1 MIPRYLKNT
10 NLSLISL
17 IILLF
22 WMSLYVYVP
31 VLPVYAADE
40 KGASLKIVGLIV
52 ASYGLSQLLLR
63 VPCGFWSDR
72 LRKRKP
78 FVALGL
84 ALSIASGLGLALAP
98 TPLLLIM
105 FRTIAGA
112 AAGTWTVL
120 TVWFASFFPPQKAV
134 KAIGFAA
141 FLNGLGTVLA
151 SGWGGG
157 IAERYG
163 WLAPFYVAA
172 AIAAVGLIILP
183 LAGDR
188 RDGESVS
195 AVARLEPGDSVL
207 TGTLLTVSLA
217 AAVGQFAT
225 YATTYGFIP
234 IFAKGLGASPAQL
247 GWLTSAMQI
256 ANVLASMGVGLFIT
270 SRSEVPLALVGLIG
284 VGGATLWVLTVHSIP
299 ALYLTRVIH
308 GLGLGLS
315 FPILMGLAIKQ
326 VPGGQ
331 RALAM
336 GIFQAVYALGMFAG
350 PALSGWI
357 AETRGIPMVFL
368 TSGLLVLVTVPFL
381 AMNLKTR
388 ALGTSAIHEG

>member
-1 MIPRYLKNT
+1 
-10 NLSLISL
+10 
-17 IILLF
+17 
-22 WMSLYVYVP
+22 MSLYVYVP
-31 VLPVYAADE
+31 ILPVYAADE

-63 VPCGFWSDR
+63 VPYGFWSDR

-78 FVALGL
+78 FIALGL
-84 ALSIASGLGLALAP
+84 ILSIASGLGLALAP
-98 TPLLLIM
+98 NSLLLIL
-105 FRTIAGA
+105 FRIIGGA

-134 KAIGFAA
+134 KAIGLAA

-151 SGWGGG
+151 SSWGGG
-157 IAERYG
+157 IAEAYG

-172 AIAAVGLIILP
+172 AIAAVGLLILP

-188 RDGESVS
+188 RDGEMAAAAS
-195 AVARLEPGDSVL
+195 RQEPGVRIL
-207 TGTLLTVSLA
+207 NGPLLAVSLA

-225 YATTYGFIP
+225 YSTTYGFIP
-234 IFAKGLGASPAQL
+234 LFAKELGASPAQL
-247 GWLTSAMQI
+247 GWLTSTMQI
-256 ANVLASMGVGLFIT
+256 ANVLASMGIGLFIT
-270 SRSEVPLALVGLIG
+270 SRSEVPLALVGLVG
-284 VGGATLWVLTVHSIP
+284 VGGASLWVLAVHSIP
-299 ALYLTRVIH
+299 ALYLTRVVH

-357 AETRGIPMVFL
+357 AETRGVPMVFL
-368 TSGLLVLVTVPFL
+368 TSGLLVLVAIPFL
-381 AMNLKTR
+381 AVSLKSSSQ
-388 ALGTSAIHEG
+388 TSEVLSVSQTSEVSARKKYLRSK